1 MRVDFDLVIVGG
13 GLVGASLAAAL
24 AGSGLSTALV
34 EAAVPRINPD
44 GAWDSRIYA
53 ISPGSAALLRDCG
66 AWQRLDP
73 ARIQPVEA
81 MVVFGD
87 ARSARLELSAYDT
100 GLPELCHIV
109 ESRAIEAALHA
120 TLEEVEGLQRFM
132 PAQPASLEF
141 DAHVAV
147 LALEDGRSLRTR
159 LVVGADGAQSWIRSA
174 AGIAATER
182 PYDQVG
188 VVANFETGEWH
199 GAVARQWF
207 RSDGVLALLPL
218 PGNRVSMVWSTW
230 SQRAAELVA
239 ASPESLEEWVAAATG
254 NALGD
259 LKLITPA
266 RGFALRLLRV
276 TELVRPRLALVG
288 DAAHNVHPLAGQGV
302 NLGFQD
308 VRELA
313 AVLRGRGMQ
322 DDCGDRA
329 LLRRYERSRREPVAV
344 MQFATDGLQRLFNNE
359 VAGLRWLRNTGLQ
372 MTDALPKLKSM
383 LVQHALG

>member
-24 AGSGLSTALV
+24 AGSGLATALV
-34 EAAVPRINPD
+34 EAAAPRTRPE

-53 ISPGSAALLRDCG
+53 ISPGSVALLRDCG
-66 AWQRLDP
+66 AWQRIDP

-81 MVVFGD
+81 MCVFGD
-87 ARSARLELSAYDT
+87 ARSSRLELSAYDT

-109 ESRAIEAALHA
+109 ESRAIEAALQA
-120 TLEEVEGLQRFM
+120 TLDEVDSLQRFL

-141 DAHVAV
+141 DADAAV
-147 LALEDGRSLRTR
+147 LVLEDGRSLRTR
-159 LVVGADGAQSWIRSA
+159 LVVGADGAQSWVRTVS
-174 AGIAATER
+174 GIAATER
-182 PYDQVG
+182 PYRQVG

-199 GAVARQWF
+199 GAIARQWF
-207 RSDGVLALLPL
+207 RTDGVLALLPL

-230 SQRAAELVA
+230 SQTAAELVA
-239 ASPESLEEWVAAATG
+239 ASPQALAEMVAAATG

-259 LKLITPA
+259 LKVITPA
-266 RGFALRLLRV
+266 RGFPLRLLRV
-276 TELVRPRLALVG
+276 AELVRPRLALVG

-302 NLGFQD
+302 NLGLQD

-329 LLRRYERSRREPVAV
+329 LLRRYERSRREPVAL
-344 MQFATDGLQRLFNNE
+344 MQFTTDSLQRLFNNDA
-359 VAGLRWLRNTGLQ
+359 AGLRWVRNAGLQ